1 MLTDQADVVAV
12 EHAFQVLVRLDVRMP
27 YLNRAWAVSSRVYLT
42 DGSALLIFIFR
53 QSPPV
58 RVEMV
63 WPMSRLTKQ
72 HIPPGFG
79 RGSGKPSHHRSRRTR
94 TDAEPLEG
102 GRR

>member
-1 MLTDQADVVAV
+1 MLTDQSDVVAV

-27 YLNRAWAVSSRVYLT
+27 YLNRPWAVSSRVYLT
-42 DGSALLIFIFR
+42 DGSTHLIFIVYR

-79 RGSGKPSHHRSRRTR
+79 
-94 TDAEPLEG
+94 
-102 GRR
+102 